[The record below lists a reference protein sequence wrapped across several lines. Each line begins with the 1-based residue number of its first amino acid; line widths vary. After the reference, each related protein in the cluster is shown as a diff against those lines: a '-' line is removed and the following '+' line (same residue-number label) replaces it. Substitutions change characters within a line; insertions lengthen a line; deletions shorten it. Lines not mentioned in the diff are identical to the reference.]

1 MKKLI
6 VISDPF
12 PRTLDLIFTK
22 KKLKEL
28 KTKYTL
34 IVAPSKNKKKFYE
47 SNIHKAS
54 FIMGQPDL
62 DKKLL
67 SKAIKLKAIIN
78 VESNFMNNV
87 DYKYC
92 HKRGIHVIATSP
104 VFSKPV
110 AEIALGMTLSLL
122 RNIHEAHFD
131 FLKRK
136 EKYGLE
142 SNLKASMLS
151 GKKIGLL
158 GFGDLAK
165 SLYPLLLPFTK
176 DISVYDPW
184 LPKNVIKRYGFQP
197 INLKDMFSKCEVI
210 YVLAAVTT
218 ENKNLIDK
226 KLLNRM
232 KPNTLFILMSRAA
245 VVNFKDLVTRLKK
258 GDIYVATDVFPEEPV
273 RKNDPIRKV
282 KNILFSA
289 HRAGALKEAFFDMG
303 NIVLKDMDLI
313 LKNQKPKYCKKAQ
326 LKTVEL
332 LSSKPVSVN

>member
-131 FLKRK
+131 FLKGK

-184 LPKNVIKRYGFQP
+184 LPNNVIKKYGFQP

-313 LKNQKPKYCKKAQ
+313 LKNQKPKYCKIAK

>member
-87 DYKYC
+87 DYKFC

-131 FLKRK
+131 FLKGK

-184 LPKNVIKRYGFQP
+184 LPKNVIKKYGFQP